1 MADST
6 ILNLDLQATGAN
18 AGTWGSK
25 TNDNLEKI
33 ENAIKGYTAVNIAG
47 SGTVSLTVAS
57 GGTGDQQSR
66 ASLKLEGTLTGGR
79 VLECEA
85 NPNWYFI
92 HDATTRGGNTLTFG
106 PAGGTAVTLPYTNT
120 KYLIYT
126 DGSTAFDILTNV
138 GNISSGGTLDATG
151 NVSFDGGT
159 FIFNETGADLDARF
173 EGDSDANL
181 LRTEAT
187 NDRVGIG
194 IASPLAKLGITQ
206 TSATG
211 AVPCL
216 ELEQIDQDFAFTNYK
231 GTTAADSTKSI
242 STSTASA
249 AAKFGAIRIR
259 INGTDKWIRVYD
271 SAVQEA

>member
-6 ILNLDLQATGAN
+6 LLNLDLQSTGAN

-33 ENAIKGYTAVNIAG
+33 ENAIKGYTTVSVAG
-47 SGTVSLTVAS
+47 SGTISLTVAS
-57 GGTGDQQSR
+57 GGTGDEQSR
-66 ASLKLEGTLTGGR
+66 ASLKLTGTLTGGV

-92 HDATTRGGNTLTFG
+92 HDASTRGGHALTFG
-106 PAGGTAVTLPYTNT
+106 PAGGTAITLPYTNT
-120 KYLIYT
+120 KYLVYT
-126 DGSTAFDILTNV
+126 DGSTAFDVLANV
-138 GNISSGGTLDATG
+138 GNISSGGTLDASG
-151 NVSFDGGT
+151 NVSFNGGT
-159 FIFNETGADLDARF
+159 FVFNEAGADLDARF
-173 EGDSDANL
+173 EGDGDDNL

-194 IASPLAKLGITQ
+194 IAAPLAKLGITQ

-211 AVPCL
+211 AVPCI
-216 ELEQIDQDFAFTNYK
+216 ELEQLDTDFAFTNYK
-231 GTTAADSTKSI
+231 GTTAADSSKSI
-242 STSTASA
+242 STSTAEA
-249 AAKFGAIRIR
+249 AAKFGAVRIR

-271 SAVQEA
+271 SAV

>member
-18 AGTWGSK
+18 AGTWGTK

-33 ENAIKGYTAVNIAG
+33 ENAIKGYTTVNVTG
-47 SGTVSLTVAS
+47 SGTIALTTAS

-66 ASLKLEGTLTGGR
+66 ASLKLIGTLAGG
-79 VLECEA
+79 VALQCEA

-92 HDATTRGGNTLTFG
+92 HDSSTRAGHALTFG
-106 PAGGTAVTLPYTNT
+106 PAGGAAVTLPYTNT

-138 GNISSGGTLDATG
+138 GNISSGGTLSATG
-151 NVSFDGGT
+151 DISFDGGT
-159 FIFNETGADLDARF
+159 FTFNQTGADLDARF
-173 EGDSDANL
+173 EGSGDINL
-181 LRTEAT
+181 LRTEGT

-194 IASPLAKLGITQ
+194 IAAPLAKLGITQ
-206 TSATG
+206 TSSTG
-211 AVPCL
+211 AVPCI
-216 ELEQIDQDFAFTNYK
+216 ELEQLDQDFAFTNYK
-231 GTTAADSTKSI
+231 GTTAAGSTKSI

-249 AAKFGAIRIR
+249 AAKFGAVRIR

-271 SAVQEA
+271 SAV